1 MLEYLDMDLRTM
13 IPIPD
18 IIEEVTADWLTAILR
33 SGGVIGC
40 RVNSVESTPIGEG
53 VGMLSS
59 MVHCRLHYDEPTGGK
74 PPSLVVKLLPKDP
87 LARQSLEVSHGFERE
102 IRFYREVAAGAP
114 IRVPSFFYGDCDQHR
129 AVVVLEDL
137 GNLEA
142 RNQIHGLHNAETV
155 AAARE
160 IARLHAHYWNE
171 NRADRL
177 DWMPVHDDQS
187 TVAYA
192 GYWELFEEVY
202 GLRIGKDA
210 VALGRRLST
219 ALEWLRAEFAARPRT
234 ICHGDF
240 RADNLF
246 FGDGGRSDGVV
257 VIDWQLCTRSLGSLD
272 VARLLGGSEPS
283 RERASYHIEGFTAWH
298 EALMIE
304 GVRDYSLEEAFQDFR
319 LGALMNLCL
328 PVHVFSKWGPDP
340 GGRRGQLLDVIAT
353 GMFAFALE
361 VDAAARL
368 P

>member
-1 MLEYLDMDLRTM
+1 M

-18 IIEEVTADWLTAILR
+18 SIEDVTADWLTAVLQ
-33 SGGVIGC
+33 SGGIIVC
-40 RVNSVESTPIGEG
+40 RVETVESTHIGEG

-59 MVHCRLHYDEPTGGK
+59 MLQCRVHYDEPTGGE
-74 PPSLVVKLLPKDP
+74 PLSLVVKLLPKDP
-87 LARQSLEVSHGFERE
+87 LARQSLRVSHGFERE

-114 IRVPSFFYGDCDQHR
+114 IRVPAFFYGDYDRHQ

-137 GNLEA
+137 GHLEA
-142 RNQIHGLHNAETV
+142 RNQIHGLHDFETV
-155 AAARE
+155 AAARQ
-160 IARLHAHYWNE
+160 IARLHARYWNE
-171 NRADRL
+171 SQADGYG
-177 DWMPVHDDQS
+177 WMPVHDDQS
-187 TVAYA
+187 TLAYA
-192 GYWELFEEVY
+192 RYWELFEEVY
-202 GLRIGKDA
+202 GLRIGKNA

-283 RERASYHIEGFTAWH
+283 NERTSYHLESFTAWH
-298 EALMIE
+298 ETLINE
-304 GVRDYSLEEAFQDFR
+304 GVSDYSLEDALRDFR

-328 PVHVFSKWGPDP
+328 PVHVISKWGPDP
-340 GGRRGQLLDVIAT
+340 GGRRGQLLDAIAIR
-353 GMFAFALE
+353 MFAFALE
-361 VDAAARL
+361 VDAAALL
-368 P
+368 PGPTPNI